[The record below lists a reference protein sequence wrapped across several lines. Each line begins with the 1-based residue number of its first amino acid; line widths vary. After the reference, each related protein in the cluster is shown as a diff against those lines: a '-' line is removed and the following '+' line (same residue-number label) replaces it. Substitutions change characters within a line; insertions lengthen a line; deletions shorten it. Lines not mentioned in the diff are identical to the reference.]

1 MKNKIFDKTLVK
13 FLLVGLVNTLLSMVL
28 MFLLESL
35 GYWLSTAIAYL
46 AGAVL
51 SFFLNRYFTFKS
63 REGFWRSAAKFALN
77 VALCYLIAYSLAQPI
92 AGWVL
97 GMTPLSSVWIE
108 RITKLFGMALYTAIN
123 YIGQKFFAFAKK

>member
-1 MKNKIFDKTLVK
+1 MKNKIFDQTLVK
-13 FLLVGLVNTLLSMVL
+13 FLLVGAGNTLLSMVL
-28 MFLLESL
+28 MFLLEDL

-46 AGAVL
+46 AGALL

-63 REGFWRSAAKFALN
+63 REGFWRSAVKFALN

-92 AGWVL
+92 AGWAL
-97 GMTPLSSVWIE
+97 DMTPLSSVWVE
-108 RITKLFGMALYTAIN
+108 RITKLFGMAIYTVIN

>member
-1 MKNKIFDKTLVK
+1 MKNKIFDQTLVK
-13 FLLVGLVNTLLSMVL
+13 FLLVGAGNTLLSMVL
-28 MFLLESL
+28 MFLLEDL

-46 AGAVL
+46 AGALL

-63 REGFWRSAAKFALN
+63 CEGFWRSAVKFALN

-92 AGWVL
+92 AGWAL
-97 GMTPLSSVWIE
+97 DMTPLSSVWVE
-108 RITKLFGMALYTAIN
+108 RITKLFGMAIYTVIN

>member
-1 MKNKIFDKTLVK
+1 MKNKIFDQTLAK
-13 FLLVGLVNTLLSMVL
+13 FLLVGAGNTLLSMVL
-28 MFLLESL
+28 MFLLEDL

-46 AGAVL
+46 AGALL

-63 REGFWRSAAKFALN
+63 REGFWRSAVKFALN

-92 AGWVL
+92 AGWAL
-97 GMTPLSSVWIE
+97 DMTPLSSVWVE
-108 RITKLFGMALYTAIN
+108 RITKLFGMAIYTVIN

>member
-1 MKNKIFDKTLVK
+1 MKNKIFDQTLAK
-13 FLLVGLVNTLLSMVL
+13 FLLVGAGNTLLSMVL
-28 MFLLESL
+28 MFLLEDL

-46 AGAVL
+46 AGALL

-63 REGFWRSAAKFALN
+63 REGFWRSAVKFALN

-92 AGWVL
+92 AGWAL
-97 GMTPLSSVWIE
+97 GMTPLSSVWVE
-108 RITKLFGMALYTAIN
+108 RITKLFGMAIYTVIN